1 MLKDPIMPIPLEKK
15 DYKGTNLVNEHNSST
30 GNTQID
36 VHYYFLFL
44 IFHISGH
51 NDPTK
56 IKENVNPPPAFLKE
70 KMKNSIDL
78 QDSEIEGKPT
88 MYLFVFVNPLSGD
101 QKGTDLVHLPIQNF
115 RLRRFPQVQVE
126 IHNIL
131 DDQDRNQGIKN
142 IQLVQSMVDMLPSV
156 VPVDEKNEGK
166 T

>member
-1 MLKDPIMPIPLEKK
+1 MPIPLEKK
-15 DYKGTNLVNEHNSST
+15 DYNGTNLVNEHNSSA
-30 GNTQID
+30 GNTQIG
-36 VHYYFLFL
+36 VRYHFLFL
-44 IFHISGH
+44 IFHVSGH
-51 NDPTK
+51 NGPTK
-56 IKENVNPPPAFLKE
+56 TKEALNPPPAFLKE

-142 IQLVQSMVDMLPSV
+142 IQLVQSMVDMLPAV

-166 T
+166 IQ